1 MMESNLENIKG
12 FKVFV
17 TGAFDIIHPGHIY
30 FLKKAKQ
37 RGEFLVVGLLS
48 DKAVSKFKEDKR
60 PIVPFEE
67 RKEIL
72 LSIEFV
78 DFVIPVENLKNSIE
92 KVKPDL
98 IMKCEGDNYF
108 TKDEIKSFKGKII
121 NIKRLE
127 PFSIS
132 YFIKKILKSKKD

>member
-1 MMESNLENIKG
+1 MELNSENTKG
-12 FKVFV
+12 LKVFV

-30 FLKKAKQ
+30 ILKKAKEI
-37 RGEFLVVGLLS
+37 GDFLIIGLLN
-48 DKAVSKFKEDKR
+48 DKAVKKLKEDKR

-72 LSIEFV
+72 QFIEFV
-78 DFVIPVENLKNSIE
+78 DFVIPVENLKNSLE

-98 IMKCEGDNYF
+98 IVQCEEDKYF
-108 TKDEIKSFKGKII
+108 TKDKIKTFKGKII

-127 PFSIS
+127 PFSTS
-132 YFIKKILKSKKD
+132 YFIKKILESKKE